1 MKKFKP
7 LAGTDEDG
15 GSSSQEKDSKLQGDD
30 LDQGEATEVSV
41 DDGVRKMAIVSASR
55 CCFC

>member
-1 MKKFKP
+1 MET
-7 LAGTDEDG
+7 AN
-15 GSSSQEKDSKLQGDD
+15 QEKDSELQGDD

-55 CCFC
+55 RCFC